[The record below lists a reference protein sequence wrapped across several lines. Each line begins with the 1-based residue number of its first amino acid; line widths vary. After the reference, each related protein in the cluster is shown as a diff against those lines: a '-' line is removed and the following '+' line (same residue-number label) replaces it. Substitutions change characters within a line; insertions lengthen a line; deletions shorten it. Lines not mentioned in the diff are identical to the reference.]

1 MEDKIYTMAGKKI
14 DDLIASPFKTE
25 EELQKLIAE
34 HPKLLAWEQM
44 NPGGSMRWIFVQ
56 REMGIAKD
64 AGAGDWWAVDHLFI
78 DQDAV
83 PTLVEVKRG
92 ADTRIRREVVGQM
105 LEYAAHASKTWTA
118 DSLRQTFEQ
127 TSADPEAELGELLG
141 VEDADGDELR
151 RDEFWQK
158 VSDNLAAKR
167 LRLLFVAD
175 DVPDEL
181 TRIVEFL
188 NAAMEHVEVLAVKI
202 KKYDGESRVRTLVP
216 HVIGRTAKPAATKS
230 QKLNRESF
238 LAAFEVADEH
248 NAAQRLLEVA
258 EQHKSGIWR
267 TSCLVIRCR
276 SPGRE
281 KRTSVAWIC
290 PPGANAG
297 GVKDF
302 TFGHMSL
309 KDEPPELQKLLRAW
323 AAPFSNDEFAHPVP
337 AKWGTG
343 WRVAASDAAL
353 HIDTLAERLD
363 KVLSEL
369 RSLPAP

>member
-1 MEDKIYTMAGKKI
+1 MDEKIFTTAGKKLN
-14 DDLIASPFKTE
+14 DLIASPFKAE
-25 EELQKLIAE
+25 EELQKLIAQ

-64 AGAGDWWAVDHLFI
+64 AGASDWWAVDHLFI

-105 LEYAAHASKTWTA
+105 LEYAAHAWKTWTA

-127 TSADPEAELGELLG
+127 TSADPDNELRELL
-141 VEDADGDELR
+141 DMDDDGDELW
-151 RDEFWQK
+151 RDKFWQQ
-158 VSDNLAAKR
+158 VGDNLVAKR

-175 DVPDEL
+175 DIPDEL

-188 NAAMEHVEVLAVKI
+188 NAAMEDVEVLAVKI
-202 KKYDGESRVRTLVP
+202 KKYDGKSGLRTLVP
-216 HVIGRTAKPAATKS
+216 HVIGRTAKPAGAKS

-238 LAAFEVADEH
+238 LAAFEVADER
-248 NAAQRLLEVA
+248 NAAQRLLDVA
-258 EQHKSGIWR
+258 DKHKSGIWGK
-267 TSCLVIRCR
+267 SCLVIRCR

-290 PPGANAG
+290 PPGVNAG

-302 TFGHMSL
+302 TFGHLSL
-309 KDEPPELQKLLRAW
+309 KDEPPELQELLKAW
-323 AAPFSNDEFAHPVP
+323 AAQFSDDEFGHDVP

-343 WRVAASDAAL
+343 RRVAPSDAAL

-363 KVLSEL
+363 KILSEL
-369 RSLPAP
+369 RSLPTP